1 MQENKHREEMEKD
14 TLIKVSGMYKDWFLD
29 YASYVILERAIPAV
43 SDGLK
48 PVQRRI
54 LHSMKE
60 LDDGR
65 YNKVANIVGHTM
77 QYHPHGDVSIT
88 DALVQVGQK
97 NLLIDTQ
104 GNWGNTLTGDN
115 AAAARYIEA
124 RLSKFAL
131 EVVYN
136 SKITEWQLSYDG
148 RKNEPISLPVK
159 FPLLLVQGAEGI
171 AVGLSTKILPHNF
184 NELIQA
190 SIQYLKGRPFKLY
203 PDFLTG
209 GRIDI
214 QNYKDGIRGS
224 RVKIRAK
231 IEIKDK
237 KTLLIKEI
245 PYSTTTGSLIDSI
258 IKANDKGKIKIKKI
272 EDNTSA
278 EVEILIHLP
287 NEISPDKT
295 LRALYAFTNCEVSL
309 SPLGCVIIDNK
320 PQFIGVSEI
329 LKISTNLT
337 VELHRKE
344 LTVKFN
350 ELQSQLHYA
359 ILEKI
364 FIENKI
370 YSAIENQVTWEGVL
384 RTIHNGLKPFS
395 KKFIREVTSED
406 LINLTEIKIRRISKY
421 DSDKSNKRIESLK
434 ESLKQIRYDLD
445 NLTEY
450 VIKYFQ
456 HLKTVYGK
464 ALLRKSIIEV
474 FDDVD
479 AKKVVARNIKL
490 YVNRKD
496 GFIGTGMRKFEY
508 VSDCSDI
515 DDIIVITE
523 TGKMRVVKVDSKVF
537 IGNNIIHVSVFNK
550 GDERTIYN
558 LIYRDGA
565 SGISHIKRFP
575 ITGLTRDKEY
585 DLTKGSPK
593 SKILY
598 LSVNP
603 NGEAE
608 IVNVILRST
617 RNIRKT
623 RFEYDFSQVALT
635 SRGAR
640 GRQLTKQSINKI
652 VLKSE
657 GKSTLKARK
666 LWFDP
671 VVNRLNVDA
680 RGQLLG
686 EFEGGDKIVQLHND
700 RELILMSPNL
710 DLHFTKTPLHLRKY
724 NPRDKAT
731 VVYHNPAKSAYYI
744 KLFDLSGIKKSTEI
758 IPEKCTLNYMT
769 FEEAPTLRVKFRKQ
783 RNKPLLDD
791 LIVDVES
798 EVSQKSFSAMGRIL
812 SKSRIH
818 SINIESSVEEQES
831 TSADKNPD
839 SKSEESIQSEI
850 SNEGVQGKIP
860 FID

>member
-1 MQENKHREEMEKD
+1 MEKD

-29 YASYVILERAIPAV
+29 YASYVILERAIPGV

-97 NLLIDTQ
+97 NLLVDTQ

-131 EVVYN
+131 EVAYN

-159 FPLLLVQGAEGI
+159 FPLLLEQGVEGI

-190 SIQYLKGRPFKLY
+190 SIQCLKGRPFKLY

-209 GRIDI
+209 GRIDV

-224 RVKIRAK
+224 RIKIRAE

-237 KTLLIKEI
+237 KTLVIKEI

-287 NEISPDKT
+287 NETSPDKT

-370 YSAIENQVTWEGVL
+370 YLAIEDQVTWEGVL
-384 RTIHNGLKPFS
+384 RTIEDGLKPFL
-395 KKFIREVTSED
+395 KKFIREVTKED

-421 DSDKSNKRIESLK
+421 DSEKSTKRIVSLEESLK
-434 ESLKQIRYDLD
+434 EIRYNLD
-445 NLTEY
+445 NLKEY

-456 HLKTVYGK
+456 HLKKVYGK
-464 ALLRKSIIEV
+464 DRPRKSKIEV

-508 VSDCSDI
+508 VCDCSDI

-523 TGKMRVVKVDSKVF
+523 SGKMRVVKVDSKVF

-550 GDERTIYN
+550 GDDRTIYN
-558 LIYRDGA
+558 LIYRDGTT
-565 SGISHIKRFP
+565 GISHIKRFP

-585 DLTKGSPK
+585 DLTKGSLK

-635 SRGAR
+635 SRRAT
-640 GRQLTKQSINKI
+640 GRQLSKQSINKVI
-652 VLKSE
+652 LKSE

-671 VVNRLNVDA
+671 IVNRLNVEA
-680 RGQLLG
+680 RGQLIG
-686 EFEGGDKIVQLHND
+686 EFEGGDKIVHLHND
-700 RELILMSPNL
+700 RKLILTSPNL
-710 DLHFTKTPLHLRKY
+710 NLHFTKSPLHLRKY
-724 NPRDKAT
+724 NPQEKVT
-731 VVYHNPAKSAYYI
+731 VVYYNPDKSAYYI
-744 KLFDLSGIKKSTEI
+744 KLFDLSGIRKSIEI
-758 IPEKCTLNYMT
+758 IPEKCTLNFIT
-769 FEEAPTLRVKFRKQ
+769 FERTPILRAKFRKQ

-791 LIVDVES
+791 LIIDVES
-798 EVSQKSFSAMGRIL
+798 EVSQKSVYAMGKIL
-812 SKSRIH
+812 SK
-818 SINIESSVEEQES
+818 N
-831 TSADKNPD
+831 
-839 SKSEESIQSEI
+839 SIQSVSIQSTKNRVQKESVCAKEYPDSQLEESFRSDANNI
-850 SNEGVQGKIP
+850 GIQGKIP
-860 FID
+860 FPD